1 MQGFDKG
8 VKLTVRAAEAGR
20 QASAAEEGA
29 WRVLLAAFAMEAHL
43 SPPQPPTANCQV
55 REAISILD
63 LDVMVYPTP
72 KGGVTWRPKAVELGG
87 KAQVSSA
94 ECMGAT

>member
-1 MQGFDKG
+1 MAC
-8 VKLTVRAAEAGR
+8 AAG
-20 QASAAEEGA
+20 SLCNGSPP
-29 WRVLLAAFAMEAHL
+29 VP
-43 SPPQPPTANCQV
+43 PPQPPTANCQV